1 MACTL
6 YTHNMSKRLQVLL
19 PDDEFSEIRWLAERE
34 RLTVAAWVRR
44 ALDDAKRRQASGDP
58 AKKIAA
64 IRAAACH
71 DFPSGDIGSML
82 ADIQR
87 GMVAGPAVPPPA
99 ARRRKSQ

>member
-1 MACTL
+1 
-6 YTHNMSKRLQVLL
+6 MSKRLQVLL
-19 PDDEFSEIRWLAERE
+19 PDKDFSEIRGLAERE

-82 ADIQR
+82 GDIER

-99 ARRRKSQ
+99 TRRRRSR

>member
-1 MACTL
+1 
-6 YTHNMSKRLQVLL
+6 MSKRLQVLL
-19 PDDEFSEIRWLAERE
+19 PDGEFSEIQGLAKRE

-71 DFPSGDIGSML
+71 DFPAGDIGSMHG
-82 ADIQR
+82 DMER
-87 GMVAGPAVPPPA
+87 GMVAGASVPPPA
-99 ARRRKSQ
+99 ARRRRSR